1 MSKKYFNI
9 SFPSDLS
16 SVKAIITDTV
26 NFIRQNILSVD
37 ESDIYALRLIYSELL
52 CNAVIHGNNND
63 ARKLVSLTVEL
74 LEDMVL
80 SMIRDEG
87 GGFDH
92 QKMITEAKKNKNLYS
107 NSGRGILIVDELTD
121 SMAYNAAGNEIRF
134 SKKVKLNG

>member
-1 MSKKYFNI
+1 
-9 SFPSDLS
+9 
-16 SVKAIITDTV
+16 
-26 NFIRQNILSVD
+26 
-37 ESDIYALRLIYSELL
+37 
-52 CNAVIHGNNND
+52 
-63 ARKLVSLTVEL
+63 
-74 LEDMVL
+74 
-80 SMIRDEG
+80 MIRDEG